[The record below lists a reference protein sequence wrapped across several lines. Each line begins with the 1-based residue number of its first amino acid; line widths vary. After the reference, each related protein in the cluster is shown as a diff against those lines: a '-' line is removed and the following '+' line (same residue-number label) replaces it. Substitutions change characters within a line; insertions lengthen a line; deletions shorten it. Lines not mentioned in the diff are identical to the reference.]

1 LNVYIQNIEESK
13 MAVFYFLML
22 TFVALVAYAGY
33 AETMKLV
40 QYMDL
45 QIRHAAIQIQMKW
58 MGWQLKRQLIKDT
71 TDFQKFLKEYNK
83 DVQ

>member
-1 LNVYIQNIEESK
+1 LNVYIQNIEKSK

-33 AETMKLV
+33 TETMRLV

-45 QIRHAAIQIQMKW
+45 QVRYAAIQVQLKW
-58 MGWQLKRQLIKDT
+58 MGWKLKRQLIKDT
-71 TDFQKFLKEYNK
+71 TDFQKFLKEYDK

>member
-1 LNVYIQNIEESK
+1 LNVYIQNIEKSK

-33 AETMKLV
+33 TETMRLV

-45 QIRHAAIQIQMKW
+45 QVLYAAIQVQLKW
-58 MGWQLKRQLIKDT
+58 MGWKLKRQLIKDT
-71 TDFQKFLKEYNK
+71 TDFQKFLKEYDK